1 MIKGIRRKEFNSKL
15 NKCSTRF
22 RPFIGATLK
31 GMEPYV
37 KPIYDMA
44 TIFNMTTKR
53 KTTANGVTTRSMH
66 KMKPTNYIT
75 EIKRP
80 SPNPSR
86 IPTLILRNS
95 FQTTPLLNSLRLP
108 ILLVKSSEDI
118 ISEFNEKFQKINER
132 FDQLQINFNN
142 YTNTEKQTNL
152 SVILT
157 NKETEINETIPA
169 LISEN
174 AQILDKIRLLESK
187 ALQNNDSNE
196 HQHIYYQVPVSN
208 SFSTLINMEN
218 HEDDSVLT
226 ENSLSEGLQLGEWT
240 KVTKKNPKKKENSQ
254 PKPILSTTKSTQEVH
269 QIKTPPINIS
279 PSPIVRGSSYQH
291 PTNRKSKL
299 FVAGDSH
306 LKRLNKQLFNY
317 SRRDAHAVIRNFD
330 GVRTKR

>member
-1 MIKGIRRKEFNSKL
+1 
-15 NKCSTRF
+15 
-22 RPFIGATLK
+22 
-31 GMEPYV
+31 METYV

-53 KTTANGVTTRSMH
+53 KTTANGVNTRSMH
-66 KMKPTNYIT
+66 KMKPANYIT

-80 SPNPSR
+80 SPSPSR

-108 ILLVKSSEDI
+108 ILLVKSFEDI
-118 ISEFNEKFQKINER
+118 ISEFNEKFQKIDER

-152 SVILT
+152 SVNLA
-157 NKETEINETIPA
+157 NKEIEINETISV

-174 AQILDKIRLLESK
+174 AQILDKIRLLETK
-187 ALQNNDSNE
+187 ALQNNDSNAQ
-196 HQHIYYQVPVSN
+196 QHIYYQVPVTN
-208 SFSTLINMEN
+208 SFSTFINMEN

-240 KVTKKNPKKKENSQ
+240 KVTNKNPKKKENSQ
-254 PKPILSTTKSTQEVH
+254 PKPTLSTTKSTQEHH
-269 QIKTPPINIS
+269 QIKTPPINTS
-279 PSPIVRGSSYQH
+279 PSPLVRGSSYQH
-291 PTNRKSKL
+291 LTSRKRKL

-306 LKRLNKQLFNY
+306 LKSLSKQLFNY
-317 SRRDAHAVIRNFD
+317 SRRDAHAVIKHFY
-330 GVRTKR
+330 GARTKR

>member
-1 MIKGIRRKEFNSKL
+1 
-15 NKCSTRF
+15 
-22 RPFIGATLK
+22 
-31 GMEPYV
+31 METYV

-66 KMKPTNYIT
+66 KMKPANYIT

-80 SPNPSR
+80 SPSPSR

-108 ILLVKSSEDI
+108 ILLVKSFEGI
-118 ISEFNEKFQKINER
+118 ISELKEKFQKIDER

-152 SVILT
+152 SVNLT
-157 NKETEINETIPA
+157 NKEIEINEIISV

-174 AQILDKIRLLESK
+174 AQILDKIHLLETK

-196 HQHIYYQVPVSN
+196 QQHIYYQVPVSN
-208 SFSTLINMEN
+208 SFSTFINMEN
-218 HEDDSVLT
+218 PEGDSILT
-226 ENSLSEGLQLGEWT
+226 ENYLSEGLPLGQWT
-240 KVTKKNPKKKENSQ
+240 KVTNKNPKKKENSQ
-254 PKPILSTTKSTQEVH
+254 PKPTLSTTKSTQEVH
-269 QIKTPPINIS
+269 QIKTPPINTS

-291 PTNRKSKL
+291 LTSRKRKL

-306 LKRLNKQLFNY
+306 LKSLSKQLFNY
-317 SRRDAHAVIRNFD
+317 SRRDAHAVIKHFD
-330 GVRTKR
+330 GARTKR